1 MRRTAPVTAAA
12 VVCALLG
19 AIALLAGATD
29 RRLARAQQEFAAE
42 HYDRADEE
50 LAPLESYLE
59 YGRWIPWIAEGPLA
73 DIQTRRAA
81 IRYWKRE
88 YNGVVGD
95 QADPISAIRADNIDL
110 QLIAANAVYRR
121 GVTVAKGQRATLDAL
136 QAATSA
142 YLAVL
147 RNIGSAPRTP
157 DTARAGEAAAYN
169 YEYVVRTRDDVDK
182 GRRAPELTEN
192 AEDGPAG
199 KKGGPPPQ
207 DPAKKDMKLL
217 VPLEPG
223 EMDKGLEPG
232 KGGRIERKG

>member
-1 MRRTAPVTAAA
+1 MKRTASVITAAL
-12 VVCALLG
+12 VCALLG
-19 AIALLAGATD
+19 AIALAAGAMD
-29 RRLARAQQEFAAE
+29 RRLARAQREFAAE
-42 HYDRADEE
+42 HYVRADEE
-50 LAPLESYLE
+50 LAPLENYLD
-59 YGRWIPWIAEGPLA
+59 YARWVPWIANGPLA

-88 YNGVVGD
+88 YAGVVAD
-95 QADPISAIRADNIDL
+95 QADPISTIRAGNIDL
-110 QLIAANAVYRR
+110 QLIAANAIYRR
-121 GVTVAKGQRATLDAL
+121 GVAAAKGQRATLDAL

-142 YLAVL
+142 YLSVL
-147 RNIGSAPRTP
+147 RNIGSAPRTS

-169 YEYVVRTRDDVDK
+169 YEYVVRTREDVDK

-207 DPAKKDMKLL
+207 DPARKDMKLL